1 MTDISSTRE
10 DTILD
15 NIKSGGVYV
24 SLHTA
29 DEGNEPDGGDE
40 VPTADY
46 SREHLPEADI
56 NVSGSAPTTLE
67 NTAEINWGTTSN
79 SWGTVTHA
87 ALWSDTSG
95 NNGDPYTATVQVGNS
110 GSIPAGAEVRIDSN
124 DLVFEVD

>member
-10 DTILD
+10 DKILD

-29 DEGNEPDGGDE
+29 DEGNEPDESNE
-40 VPTADY
+40 VSAADY
-46 SREHLPEADI
+46 SREHLAEADI

-79 SWGTVTHA
+79 DWGTVTHS
-87 ALWSDTSG
+87 ALWSDTSA
-95 NNGDPYTATVQVGNS
+95 NNGNPYTATAQVGNS
-110 GSIPAGAEVRIDSN
+110 GSVPTGVEVRIDSN